1 MKGASPKKFL
11 VVDDEPAVR
20 LLVFTILSEA
30 GYTVDLAGNGSHALQ
45 MMSRGGP
52 PGRPCY
58 DLIISDINM
67 PEMDGITFYRA
78 LAEKLPE
85 FKKRVLFMTGGLTNG
100 ALSFFQ
106 EHGCR
111 YILKTFEEA
120 DLLEEIHDMLDK

>member
-1 MKGASPKKFL
+1 MTSLTKKRFL

-45 MMSRGGP
+45 MLNR
-52 PGRPCY
+52 RPY
-58 DLIISDINM
+58 DLIISDVNM
-67 PEMDGITFYRA
+67 PEMDGIGFYRA

-85 FKKRVLFMTGGLTNG
+85 FKKRVLFMTGGLTNE

-106 EHGCR
+106 KHGCR